1 MRSAA
6 ALALA
11 VLLVTACTWPR
22 AAGAKCQ
29 PPAFRVVIDVGHS
42 LDAPGA
48 ISARGRPEFAFNQ
61 ELARRV
67 AALLRRDGFTG
78 LQLVNEAGQPLSLSE
93 RVAAI
98 NALTPDLLISI
109 HHDAVQP
116 QFLKQWTVDGRP
128 QSYTEHARGF
138 SLFISNANPHPQA
151 SRRLADWLGTALLK
165 AGLTPTLHHAEPI
178 PGESRPLLDQKRGI
192 YAFDGLAVLRGSKAP
207 AVLLEAAVIKHRDDE
222 ALARSPAFQQS
233 VADAVLTAV
242 RAACAMPGFADP
254 PR

>member
-6 ALALA
+6 TLALA
-11 VLLVTACTWPR
+11 VLLIAALAWPR
-22 AAGAKCQ
+22 AAFAQCRPQ
-29 PPAFRVVIDVGHS
+29 AFRVVVDVGHS

-48 ISARGRPEFAFNQ
+48 TSARGRPEFAFNQ

-67 AALLRRDGFTG
+67 AALLRRDGITG
-78 LQLVNEAGQPLSLSE
+78 LKLVNEAGQPMSLSE

-98 NALTPDLLISI
+98 NALTPDVLISI

-116 QFLKQWTVDGRP
+116 QFLKEWTVEGQP

-151 SRRLADWLGTALLK
+151 SRQLAGWLGDAFTD
-165 AGLTPTLHHAEPI
+165 AGLAPTLHHAEPI
-178 PGESRPLLDQKRGI
+178 PGENRPLLDEERGI
-192 YAFDGLAVLRGSKAP
+192 YAFDGLAVLRGSTAP

-242 RAACAMPGFADP
+242 RTACAMPGFAAT